1 MARILGIGIAT
12 LDIINH
18 VEGSPAEDSEVR
30 ALAQRISRGGNCT
43 NTLVV
48 LSQLGHRCGWGGVL
62 AEESDAA
69 RITADLDSYHIDL
82 APVRRIARG
91 KMPTSYIIVN
101 QRNGSRTIVHYRD
114 LPEYGYDDFA
124 AIDLDGYHWLHLEG
138 RHIDDSLRMLEH
150 ARARRPGVPRS
161 VEIEKPRPGIERLYA
176 GATLLL
182 FSRAYARER
191 GYGDR
196 PAQFLRDTQTQA
208 PHAELVL
215 AWGDAGAYA
224 LDRDGE
230 LYHSPAFPPPRV
242 VDTLGAGDTFNA
254 GVIDARVRGLA
265 VREALEHAC
274 GLAGRKC
281 GQEGRNFS
289 GRCTLN
295 RPYLNRRHHHAR
307 ILRPPRLHLSGF
319 ARERQP
325 ARRSA
330 RRRRTQRRQLGGN
343 GPHRRRPQR
352 CEPARRRSAIRLLQ
366 GRQSG
371 ERRPQRR
378 QSHRYRL
385 ERGAP
390 PRCQAARGQARRRD
404 PGRRGNRTGRAQDGR
419 SQRGRRE
426 RRPPALTAHHSR
438 TTDKLKTVATLDMV
452 EEVQVFAIFV
462 ASAVMV
468 FIVVRRAKQKAAADE
483 AARVARRTA
492 AALQKQTQ
500 DTVVERAPEE

>member
-196 PAQFLRDTQTQA
+196 PALFLRDTQAQA

-224 LDRDGE
+224 LDRAG
-230 LYHSPAFPPPRV
+230 ARPRRAGGP
-242 VDTLGAGDTFNA
+242 GA
-254 GVIDARVRGLA
+254 R
-265 VREALEHAC
+265 
-274 GLAGRKC
+274 
-281 GQEGRNFS
+281 
-289 GRCTLN
+289 
-295 RPYLNRRHHHAR
+295 
-307 ILRPPRLHLSGF
+307 LRP
-319 ARERQP
+319 
-325 ARRSA
+325 
-330 RRRRTQRRQLGGN
+330 
-343 GPHRRRPQR
+343 RRPQVR
-352 CEPARRRSAIRLLQ
+352 A
-366 GRQSG
+366 
-371 ERRPQRR
+371 
-378 QSHRYRL
+378 
-385 ERGAP
+385 
-390 PRCQAARGQARRRD
+390 
-404 PGRRGNRTGRAQDGR
+404 GRAQLF
-419 SQRGRRE
+419 
-426 RRPPALTAHHSR
+426 RPMH
-438 TTDKLKTVATLDMV
+438 LKSPLPQQTSSPCSKST
-452 EEVQVFAIFV
+452 
-462 ASAVMV
+462 
-468 FIVVRRAKQKAAADE
+468 
-483 AARVARRTA
+483 TA
-492 AALQKQTQ
+492 AASSVWLRSRATACAAQCSQAPNSTTPTWWKWTSPAPTSAVRACATPIC
-500 DTVVERAPEE
+500 DSPASRAPIWRTPTSTAPISPVPT

>member
-18 VEGSPAEDSEVR
+18 VEGYPAEDSEVR

-281 GQEGRNFS
+281 GQEGLNFS
-289 GRCTLN
+289 GRCT
-295 RPYLNRRHHHAR
+295 
-307 ILRPPRLHLSGF
+307 
-319 ARERQP
+319 
-325 ARRSA
+325 
-330 RRRRTQRRQLGGN
+330 
-343 GPHRRRPQR
+343 
-352 CEPARRRSAIRLLQ
+352 
-366 GRQSG
+366 
-371 ERRPQRR
+371 
-378 QSHRYRL
+378 
-385 ERGAP
+385 
-390 PRCQAARGQARRRD
+390 
-404 PGRRGNRTGRAQDGR
+404 
-419 SQRGRRE
+419 
-426 RRPPALTAHHSR
+426 
-438 TTDKLKTVATLDMV
+438 
-452 EEVQVFAIFV
+452 
-462 ASAVMV
+462 
-468 FIVVRRAKQKAAADE
+468 
-483 AARVARRTA
+483 
-492 AALQKQTQ
+492 
-500 DTVVERAPEE
+500 

>member
-18 VEGSPAEDSEVR
+18 VEGYPAEDSEVR

-69 RITADLDSYHIDL
+69 RIT
-82 APVRRIARG
+82 V
-91 KMPTSYIIVN
+91 
-101 QRNGSRTIVHYRD
+101 
-114 LPEYGYDDFA
+114 
-124 AIDLDGYHWLHLEG
+124 DLDGYHWLHLEG
-138 RHIDDSLRMLEH
+138 RHIDDSLRMREH

-254 GVIDARVRGLA
+254 GLLDARVRGLA
-265 VREALEHAC
+265 VREALEQAC
-274 GLAGRKC
+274 RRAGRKC
-281 GQEGRNFS
+281 GQEGLNLS
-289 GRCTLN
+289 GRCT
-295 RPYLNRRHHHAR
+295 
-307 ILRPPRLHLSGF
+307 
-319 ARERQP
+319 
-325 ARRSA
+325 
-330 RRRRTQRRQLGGN
+330 
-343 GPHRRRPQR
+343 
-352 CEPARRRSAIRLLQ
+352 
-366 GRQSG
+366 
-371 ERRPQRR
+371 
-378 QSHRYRL
+378 
-385 ERGAP
+385 
-390 PRCQAARGQARRRD
+390 
-404 PGRRGNRTGRAQDGR
+404 
-419 SQRGRRE
+419 
-426 RRPPALTAHHSR
+426 
-438 TTDKLKTVATLDMV
+438 
-452 EEVQVFAIFV
+452 
-462 ASAVMV
+462 
-468 FIVVRRAKQKAAADE
+468 
-483 AARVARRTA
+483 
-492 AALQKQTQ
+492 
-500 DTVVERAPEE
+500 